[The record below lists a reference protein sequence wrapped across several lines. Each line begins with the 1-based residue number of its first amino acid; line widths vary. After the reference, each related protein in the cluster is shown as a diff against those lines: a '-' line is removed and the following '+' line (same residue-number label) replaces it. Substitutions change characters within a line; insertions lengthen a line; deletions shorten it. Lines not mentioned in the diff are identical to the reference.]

1 MTVGEQIP
9 QYAGDYALESRLG
22 SGGMGVVHLARSASG
37 RLVAVK
43 VVHEQ
48 FAADPEF
55 RARFQQE
62 VAAAR
67 RVSGA
72 FTAPVVDADA
82 DAARPWMATLY
93 VPALTLSE
101 KVKKEGPFGLAE
113 LWRLAAGLAEAL
125 HDIHRAGVVH
135 RDLKPSNV
143 LLADDG
149 PKVIDFGISRPFDSE
164 LRTETGKVIGTP
176 PFMAPE
182 QFRTPRDVGPAADI
196 FALGC
201 LLVHAARGRGP
212 FDAESPY
219 LVAYQV
225 VHDEPDLGDV
235 PPRLRPLVRRC
246 LAKDPAERPTPRD
259 LMVALRGTR
268 VPFAEAPLEGG
279 ELDPG
284 PDTEPEAEAPAPR
297 RAPAW
302 RLPPRP
308 RPGLRVAL
316 LAGAAAVLLA
326 GGGFVYADQLRP
338 AAAPTAVS
346 ATASARDGKTAGRD
360 AKVWETPV
368 ARAAGAGPVHAP
380 RCASTRTALFCTDDG
395 VAAARIGTADGHVAW
410 TRKAAWADR
419 WTQPPALSGGLVQ
432 VVRPGR
438 TLQALDPRDGRPR
451 WSRALPADTACC
463 DVAGGTVVLRG
474 PGGTFTALSGATGQQ
489 RWSGHVPGHA
499 DPVLATFGDGLYAVS
514 KSADG
519 GSTLVSAV
527 RPQTGAVLWSHR
539 FPGQLTVLG
548 AGGGALYLAEADP
561 RSAIDTRALVRYDPA
576 ARTAVRTPLPYPFPA
591 DGSASFSGRTAY
603 LLSDSGLL
611 VAVDTHRTSAAHAKL
626 WELQTAVSNP
636 SPATVSGGHLYLG
649 APDGR
654 LLGVDLRRGEL
665 TAQTAPRNDPAAR
678 GMLAGQQ
685 APVVLGGRVYGFT
698 PRGTVFSV
706 ARTALDR

>member
-1 MTVGEQIP
+1 MVAGEQIL
-9 QYAGDYALESRLG
+9 QYVGDYALESRLG

-93 VPALTLSE
+93 VPGLTLSE
-101 KVKKEGPFGLAE
+101 KVKKDGPFGPGE

-143 LLADDG
+143 LLAEDG

-182 QFRTPRDVGPAADI
+182 QFRTPRDVGPAADV

-225 VHDEPDLGDV
+225 VHDEPDLGEV
-235 PPRLRPLVRRC
+235 PPELRPLVERC
-246 LAKDPAERPTPRD
+246 LAKEPAGRPTPRE

-268 VPFAEAPLEGG
+268 VPFAAAPLEGG

-284 PDTEPEAEAPAPR
+284 PDTEPEAPAPH
-297 RAPAW
+297 A
-302 RLPPRP
+302 
-308 RPGLRVAL
+308 RPGSPRRPAPWRRLRVPQRRMRVTL

-326 GGGFVYADQLRP
+326 GGGLVYADQLHP
-338 AAAPTAVS
+338 GAGSATPKPGAAARAGAARGWETAVARS
-346 ATASARDGKTAGRD
+346 AGSGR
-360 AKVWETPV
+360 
-368 ARAAGAGPVHAP
+368 RVHAP
-380 RCASTRTALFCTDDG
+380 RCATGRSALFCTDDG
-395 VAAARIGTADGHVAW
+395 VAAARIDASDGHVVWA
-410 TRKAAWADR
+410 RKAAWADR
-419 WTQPPALSGGLVQ
+419 WTQPPALAGGLVQ

-438 TLQALDPRDGRPR
+438 TLQALDPGDGRTR
-451 WSRALPADTACC
+451 WSRPLTAGTTCC
-463 DVAGGTVVLRG
+463 DYAGGTVLLRG
-474 PGGTFTALSGATGQQ
+474 PGGVVTALSGATGRQ
-489 RWSGHVPGHA
+489 RWSGRVPGHA
-499 DPVLATFGDGLYAVS
+499 APVLATFGGGLYAVS

-519 GSTLVSAV
+519 TSTLVSAV
-527 RPQTGAVLWSHR
+527 RPATGAVLWSHR
-539 FPGQLTVLG
+539 FTGALTASGVS
-548 AGGGALYLAEADP
+548 GGALYLAEADP
-561 RSAIDTRALVRYDPA
+561 RAATDTVAVVRYDP
-576 ARTAVRTPLPYPFPA
+576 RSGAVARTPLPYPVSGA
-591 DGSASFSGRTAY
+591 TAAVGGRTVY
-603 LLSDSGLL
+603 LLGDSGLL
-611 VAVDTHRTSAAHAKL
+611 LAVDTRRTSHAEL

-636 SPATVSGGHLYLG
+636 SPATVSGSRLYLG

-654 LLGVDLRRGEL
+654 LLVVDLHRGEL
-665 TAQTAPRNDPAAR
+665 TTQTTPRNDPANR

-685 APVVLGGRVYGFT
+685 PPVALADRVIGFT
-698 PRGTVFSV
+698 PRGTVFAVPTGSLH
-706 ARTALDR
+706 R